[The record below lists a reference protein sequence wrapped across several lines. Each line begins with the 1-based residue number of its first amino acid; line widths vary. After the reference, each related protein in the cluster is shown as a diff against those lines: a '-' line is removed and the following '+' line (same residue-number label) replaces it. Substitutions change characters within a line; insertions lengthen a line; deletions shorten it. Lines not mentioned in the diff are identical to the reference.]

1 MATVR
6 ASCGTRFK
14 LGDGRM
20 IETKVLNPFYAYRT
34 SIRNAIEV
42 GPSTGVVTYFWRMEN
57 GGGIHEAR
65 GWVGIGTVRN
75 KKFVSIGC
83 MRFVGK
89 ERIKLLKWAKSNKKV
104 VK

>member
-14 LGDGRM
+14 LGNERM
-20 IETKVLNPFYAYRT
+20 IETLVVNPFYAYRT
-34 SIRNAIEV
+34 SVRNAIEV
-42 GPSTGVVTYFWRMEN
+42 GPSTGVVPYFWRVDFTL
-57 GGGIHEAR
+57 HSAR
-65 GWVGIGTVRN
+65 GWVGVGTVRN